1 MIVLRVA
8 FFNPQANFD
17 PKDRYWTTHPDFG
30 GQLVYI
36 KELAMAMASMG
47 VKTDIVTRRIEDENW
62 PEFSEAVDC
71 YPGVENLRIIRVE
84 FGGKEFLRK
93 ELLWPHLREYS
104 EKILRFYDEEK
115 ARPNFVTTH
124 YGDGGISGAFF
135 AKWTG
140 IPFSF
145 TAHSLGAQKMD
156 KLGVDSDNIQELEK
170 EFSFTARIVAE
181 CTAMKYSA
189 VNVVSTSMERFEQ
202 YGHRLY
208 SKYIDVEDDNKFS
221 VIPPGVNTEVFNT
234 RDSSEDKTVEDK
246 IVKLFE
252 RFSRRERLGLPM
264 IVSSSRLDEKKN
276 HMGLL
281 RAYSSSK
288 YLRNNTNLIIVASG
302 VSDPYSKATTDSG
315 SEHRVLK
322 NLVGVVLRENLK
334 DRVLFADIRNQK
346 ELSSLYRVAARRNS
360 VFCLTT
366 LYEPFGLAPLEAIA
380 CGLPAVVTKNGGPS
394 ESLKDS
400 ENEYAVLVDP
410 TETDSIIDGLL
421 SVVGPGK
428 KDRHAE
434 LKLLGKRR
442 VFSRFTWQAS
452 AEEYLKQIE
461 ERLCKD
467 FEEPVIPS
475 WFTGDGDLPL
485 LDL

>member
-1 MIVLRVA
+1 MIILRVA
-8 FFNPQANFD
+8 FFNPQANLD
-17 PKDRYWTTHPDFG
+17 PKDSYWTTHPDFG
-30 GQLVYI
+30 GQLVYV

-62 PEFSEAVDC
+62 PEFSEEVDC
-71 YPGVENLRIIRVE
+71 YPGVENLRIIRME

-156 KLGVDSDNIQELEK
+156 KLGVNSDNIQELEK
-170 EFSFTARIVAE
+170 EFNFTARIVAE
-181 CTAMKYSA
+181 RTAMKYSA

-208 SKYIDVEDDNKFS
+208 SHYINVNDDSRFS

-234 RDSSEDKTVEDK
+234 EELPEDRAVEDK
-246 IVKLFE
+246 IVKLFD
-252 RFSRRERLGLPM
+252 RFSKRERLGLPM

-276 HMGLL
+276 HIGLL
-281 RAYSSSK
+281 KAYSGSKCLKSSA
-288 YLRNNTNLIIVASG
+288 NLIIVASG

-315 SEHRVLK
+315 SESKVLK
-322 NLVGVVLRENLK
+322 SLVDFVQRENLETK
-334 DRVLFADIRNQK
+334 VLFADIRNQK

-410 TETDSIIDGLL
+410 TETDSIRDGLL

-461 ERLCKD
+461 ERLCED

-475 WFTGDGDLPL
+475 WFTGDGDLPP